1 VDAFASVR
9 PEVSCRERRALFA
22 AVLAAGMLAA
32 QSPTRAD
39 PPADGARR
47 ARAVA
52 TLGPT
57 RIVTVGELEDRIA
70 ALPPFQRASLGADA
84 AAVRRAFLV
93 QVLLPEALESLGGE
107 GEKLDRLQPTS
118 YQLER
123 ARSQSVVRAIRARLG
138 PASAIPL
145 EDVQKYYDDNRV
157 RYDAPERYQIWR
169 ILCKTREEAQSVLD
183 AARRDPTPKA
193 FGELARDHSIDKASN
208 LRDGNLGFISPD
220 GTSKEPGLRVDV
232 SIVRAAQGV
241 QDGQLVATPVPE
253 GDGFSVVWRR
263 GTLAATRRT
272 VDQAASQIRDILWK
286 TRVKEAT
293 DGLVADLRATR
304 LHDLNV
310 SLLATLGATPPT
322 DAGGASGQ
330 GGIFALPAPKN

>member
-1 VDAFASVR
+1 
-9 PEVSCRERRALFA
+9 VSRRERRAFFA
-22 AVLAAGMLAA
+22 AVLAAGVLVA

-39 PPADGARR
+39 PAADAARR

-52 TLGPT
+52 TLGAT
-57 RIVTVGELEDRIA
+57 RTITVGELEDRIA
-70 ALPPFQRASLGADA
+70 ALPPFQRASFGGDA
-84 AAVRRAFLV
+84 AAVRRALLV
-93 QVLLPEALESLGGE
+93 RVLLPEALESLGAE
-107 GEKLDRLQPTS
+107 GERLDQQQPTS

-138 PASAIPL
+138 PASAIPM
-145 EDVQKYYDDNRV
+145 EDVQKYYDDNRA

-169 ILCKTREEAQSVLD
+169 ILCKTREEAQAVLD
-183 AARRDPTPKA
+183 AARKDPTPKA

-208 LRDGNLGFISPD
+208 LRDGNLGFVSAD

-232 SIVRAAQGV
+232 SIVHAAQGV
-241 QDGQLVATPVPE
+241 QDGQLVPTPVPE
-253 GDGFSVVWRR
+253 GEGFSAVWRR

-272 VDQAASQIRDILWK
+272 VDQAAPQIRDILWK
-286 TRVKEAT
+286 TRVKGAT
-293 DGLVADLRATR
+293 DALIADLRAAR

-310 SLLATLGATPPT
+310 SLLATLGAMPPT

-330 GGIFALPAPKN
+330 GGIFALPAPRN